1 MSCSCYLQLLLFSKI
16 RRKYVKIEL
25 EKIYELLK
33 GIGAVQS
40 EAEFSKKWWGK
51 SECYWRSLRFKKAT
65 ASVGAVAV
73 CASKLQHV
81 GMSMRNTKLNA
92 DLGHKF
98 LELSKQCHNYIN
110 RKVKTESIT

>member
-1 MSCSCYLQLLLFSKI
+1 M
-16 RRKYVKIEL
+16 KIEL

-40 EAEFSKKWWGK
+40 EAEFSKKWLGK

>member
-1 MSCSCYLQLLLFSKI
+1 M
-16 RRKYVKIEL
+16 KIEL

-33 GIGAVQS
+33 GTGAVQS
-40 EAEFSKKWWGK
+40 EAEFSKKWLGK

-81 GMSMRNTKLNA
+81 GMSMKNRKLNA
-92 DLGHKF
+92 DLGDKF
-98 LELSKQCHNYIN
+98 LELSEQCHNYIN
-110 RKVKTESIT
+110 KKVKTESIT

>member
-1 MSCSCYLQLLLFSKI
+1 M
-16 RRKYVKIEL
+16 KIEL

-40 EAEFSKKWWGK
+40 EAEFSKKWLGK

-73 CASKLQHV
+73 CASKLQHF
-81 GMSMRNTKLNA
+81 GSSMRNTELNA
-92 DLGHKF
+92 DLGPKF

>member
-1 MSCSCYLQLLLFSKI
+1 M
-16 RRKYVKIEL
+16 KIEL

-40 EAEFSKKWWGK
+40 EAEFSKKWLGK

-65 ASVGAVAV
+65 ASVGAVAA

-81 GMSMRNTKLNA
+81 GRSMRKKKLN
-92 DLGHKF
+92 DDSGHKF
-98 LELSKQCHNYIN
+98 LELSEQCHNYIKS
-110 RKVKTESIT
+110 KVKTESIT